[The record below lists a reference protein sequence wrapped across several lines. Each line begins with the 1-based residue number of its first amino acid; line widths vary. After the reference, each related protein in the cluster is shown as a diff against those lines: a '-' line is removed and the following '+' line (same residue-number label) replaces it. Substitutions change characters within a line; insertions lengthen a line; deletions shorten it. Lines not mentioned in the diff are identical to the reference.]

1 MESIEL
7 LFRVI
12 CLEKL
17 YHPIYTDAIFFS
29 ITSIILFSRFTM
41 VEHVNGEESVSR
53 FLIAPILD
61 QDGGE
66 VVCEVTNRFGRDSK
80 IFLLSIEGI
89 RKEDFFCLQFERE
102 IS

>member
-1 MESIEL
+1 
-7 LFRVI
+7 
-12 CLEKL
+12 
-17 YHPIYTDAIFFS
+17 
-29 ITSIILFSRFTM
+29 M

-89 RKEDFFCLQFERE
+89 KKKIFFYLQFERKN
-102 IS
+102 SKSRMDGYANSRTSLDSQKFKKNK

>member
-17 YHPIYTDAIFFS
+17 YHPICTDAIFFFS

-41 VEHVNGEESVSR
+41 VEHVNGEESGSR
-53 FLIAPILD
+53 YLIAPILD

-66 VVCEVTNRFGRDSK
+66 VVCEVTNRFGRDAK

-89 RKEDFFCLQFERE
+89 KKKIFFYLQFER
-102 IS
+102 

>member
-17 YHPIYTDAIFFS
+17 YHHPIYTDAIFFFNYKY
-29 ITSIILFSRFTM
+29 IIFFSRFTM

-53 FLIAPILD
+53 YLIAPILD

-66 VVCEVTNRFGRDSK
+66 VVCEVTNTFGRDSK

-89 RKEDFFCLQFERE
+89 KKKIFFYLQFER
-102 IS
+102 